1 MVNFRCR
8 ILDYLR
14 DRINGRRPS
23 NASIE
28 NGDIML
34 LTGTNKHG
42 KRRARTGDFITRH
55 DFVFKRGVDW
65 SGPAPKLAPIGAET
79 CPSTNRI
86 LTVAKN
92 SVAEKIGL
100 RPFDRIIDVLVP
112 ESFNASRINI
122 TVQIAGVT
130 LDQATE
136 THKRGKIKV
145 ERPPPDAWPG
155 LASSIRE
162 SAGVSDAWVH
172 AVLSCLTGDEA
183 GAHASV
189 QQLLAR
195 HDPALSRRI
204 SSLDA
209 GLVSLAALAAGREVE
224 VTHAVGAMLVELLL
238 DGGHRELANSLLT
251 MSAGGAGESSC
262 SCSSTVNP
270 LLARPAGGGK
280 STSRNVG
287 MSRGFGA
294 DAGVS
299 GGPGGS
305 SGGAGCSSDA
315 MVSGGSSGF
324 GGGSSSAA
332 DAGASRV

>member
-1 MVNFRCR
+1 MVHFRCR

-14 DRINGRRPS
+14 ERINGRRPS
-23 NASIE
+23 NG
-28 NGDIML
+28 NNDNKGGDIML

-42 KRRARTGDFITRH
+42 KRRARTGDLVTRH

-65 SGPAPKLAPIGAET
+65 TGPAPKLCPIGAET

-86 LTVAKN
+86 LSVAKN
-92 SVAEKIGL
+92 SIAEKIGL
-100 RPFDRIIDVLVP
+100 RPFDRIIDLLVP
-112 ESFNASRINI
+112 KTFSSSRINM
-122 TVQIAGVT
+122 TVSMAGIT
-130 LDQATE
+130 LDKATE
-136 THKRGKIKV
+136 THKWGKIKV

-195 HDPALSRRI
+195 HDPAITRRI

-209 GLVSLAALAAGREVE
+209 GLVRLAALAIGLEVE
-224 VTHAVGAMLVELLL
+224 VMHAVGAMLVELAL
-238 DGGHRELANSLLT
+238 DGGHRELANSLIT
-251 MSAGGAGESSC
+251 MSAGAGASSSSC
-262 SCSSTVNP
+262 TVSP
-270 LLARPAGGGK
+270 LLARPSSCAVG
-280 STSRNVG
+280 TS
-287 MSRGFGA
+287 SGFGA
-294 DAGVS
+294 DLGAS

-305 SGGAGCSSDA
+305 SGGAGCSNDS
-315 MVSGGSSGF
+315 MVSGGSRGF
-324 GGGSSSAA
+324 GGGDGQGAGSSSAAA